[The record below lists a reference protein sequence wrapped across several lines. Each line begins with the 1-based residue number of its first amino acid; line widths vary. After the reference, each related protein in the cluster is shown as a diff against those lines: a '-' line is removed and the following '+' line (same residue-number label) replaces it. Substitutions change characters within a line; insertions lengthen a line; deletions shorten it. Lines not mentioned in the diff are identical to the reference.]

1 MPSGTLSG
9 SVPVVAGAINVVV
22 VGPFGSSSYQAFVQ
36 PVGWVTGTTIS
47 AKAPSQFTVSFATPA
62 PPPGGGVLDWEVI
75 VAPSVVPPTPTCILA
90 GTLMTRM
97 RAKIPDDVFVNE
109 VPQPEMDGKFRAQ
122 TIYAWMDDALQVLTQ
137 KTGWTLTDW
146 WAMAQKQ
153 YQPYY
158 DVDARWTNVEGAFS
172 NQWPLDLHII
182 DEIDTIWPNTQ
193 GPMATQALSAY
204 VRNLGSFLKVGLWP
218 TPQADDPATTLV
230 TAITDTGTAPIIVA
244 DRTNFLSFGYIQI
257 DEELIQYQMIAG
269 EIQGTLSVITRGLGG
284 TVPAVHEVGAVVQH
298 LGFWIKGRR
307 QPTAIQNSQSCV
319 ELPRGWLSHLETYV
333 LANCRM
339 EQKRFQEGDK
349 LMLNF
354 ERACAGISAD
364 PQWRQQ
370 TWLLP
375 AYGTPKLGPIYFP
388 GGGGILVP

>member
-1 MPSGTLSG
+1 MPSGTIS
-9 SVPVVAGAINVVV
+9 VVAGAINVVV
-22 VGPFGSSSYQAFVQ
+22 VGAFGTSSYQAFAQ
-36 PVGWVTGTTIS
+36 PAWTTTVTIS
-47 AKAPSQFTVSFATPA
+47 AKAPSQFTVSFGTPA
-62 PPPGGGVLDWEVI
+62 PPGGETLDWQVLTGA
-75 VAPSVVPPTPTCILA
+75 VPVPPTPTCITA
-90 GTLMTRM
+90 GTIMTRM
-97 RAKIPDDVFVNE
+97 RAKIPDSVFVNE

-146 WAMAQKQ
+146 WAMPQVR

-193 GPMATQALSAY
+193 GPMATQPLSCY
-204 VRNLGSFLKVGLWP
+204 VRNLGNFMKAGLWP
-218 TPQADDPATTLV
+218 TPPASDPQTTLIG
-230 TAITDTGTAPIIVA
+230 ALSDTGTEFITVA
-244 DRTNFLSFGYIQI
+244 DRTNFLSYGYIQI
-257 DEELIQYQMIAG
+257 DQELIQYQQISG
-269 EIQGTLSVITRGLGG
+269 DPIGTLSVLTRGLGG
-284 TVPAVHEVGAVVQH
+284 TTPAVHADGATVQH

-307 QPTAIQNSQSCV
+307 QPTAIQNSTSCI

-339 EQKRFQEGDK
+339 EQKRFGEGDK
-349 LMLNF
+349 LMQNF